1 MVKPSHQS
9 KHNPQS
15 YPFVI
20 SSVIFLF
27 LGHPSLVS
35 KTEPFRTWQSCKF
48 LSCPNKETYTFSN
61 NFVLVFH
68 WGKKTSK
75 ETNVQKN
82 KNRIKHDQGNLQKE
96 MFTGAPNSRGI
107 QSMTIMHGAWHQAG
121 RHGAGVIAES
131 LHLVLWER
139 SGRKRS
145 KWECKALLKPKKKK
159 NPKNKTKQ

>member
-35 KTEPFRTWQSCKF
+35 KTEPFRTWQSCTF
-48 LSCPNKETYTFSN
+48 LSCPNKETYTILSWFST
-61 NFVLVFH
+61 
-68 WGKKTSK
+68 GEKKTSK